1 MSMFITYAPVLEH
14 TATENTSAF
23 PDAPQ
28 REAVIRPARSRFLV
42 AAILRRT
49 ASLQLAAAARLER
62 RPSGRRLAAA

>member
-1 MSMFITYAPVLEH
+1 MSMFITYTPVLEH
-14 TATENTSAF
+14 AATENTSAF

-49 ASLQLAAAARLER
+49 ASLQLAAAAWLE
-62 RPSGRRLAAA
+62 RPSGRRLVTA

>member
-28 REAVIRPARSRFLV
+28 REAVTRPARSRFLV

-62 RPSGRRLAAA
+62 PVRQHLAAA

>member
-28 REAVIRPARSRFLV
+28 REAVLRPARSRFLV
-42 AAILRRT
+42 AAVLRR
-49 ASLQLAAAARLER
+49 AARLQLTAAARLEQG
-62 RPSGRRLAAA
+62 PSGRRLAAA

>member
-1 MSMFITYAPVLEH
+1 MSMFISLAPALEH

-28 REAVIRPARSRFLV
+28 REAVIRPARSRFLA

-49 ASLQLAAAARLER
+49 ARLELAAAARLER
-62 RPSGRRLAAA
+62 PVRRHLAAA

>member
-1 MSMFITYAPVLEH
+1 VLERI
-14 TATENTSAF
+14 ATENTSAF

-28 REAVIRPARSRFLV
+28 REATIRPARSRFLV

-62 RPSGRRLAAA
+62 PSGRRLVTA

>member
-1 MSMFITYAPVLEH
+1 MSMFISYAPVMQR

-28 REAVIRPARSRFLV
+28 REAVIRTARSRFLV

-49 ASLQLAAAARLER
+49 ASLQLAAAVWLE
-62 RPSGRRLAAA
+62 RPSGRRLATA